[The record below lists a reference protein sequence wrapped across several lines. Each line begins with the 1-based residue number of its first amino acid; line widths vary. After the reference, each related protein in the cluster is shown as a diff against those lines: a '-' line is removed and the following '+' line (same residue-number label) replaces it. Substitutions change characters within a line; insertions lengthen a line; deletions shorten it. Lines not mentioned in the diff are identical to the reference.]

1 MSLTSNNIVHPKQ
14 VQFEKEKIAFFS
26 FSSFVF
32 CSKIKLKTSWVAF
45 IFDIENWK
53 SQSGKDELVWQ
64 NKNILKNK
72 MTKSF
77 IIVFICAMSSTC
89 FSAASEVVPPL
100 SSIEAELASQG
111 LTSMKM
117 TNFLSFCQIFIFQP
131 PYRNVA
137 GSRVSSSI
145 LLSAFVLVLI
155 TW

>member
-1 MSLTSNNIVHPKQ
+1 
-14 VQFEKEKIAFFS
+14 
-26 FSSFVF
+26 
-32 CSKIKLKTSWVAF
+32 
-45 IFDIENWK
+45 
-53 SQSGKDELVWQ
+53 
-64 NKNILKNK
+64 
-72 MTKSF
+72 
-77 IIVFICAMSSTC
+77 MSSSC

-117 TNFLSFCQIFIFQP
+117 TNFLSFCQIFVFQHP
-131 PYRNVA
+131 HRNVA